1 MGQREGAGL
10 FQAPDAG
17 WPATRRVL
25 AQAAPGTSHRD
36 PRFVLLEVT
45 HENTQCVSSIPLKA
59 PFQFL
64 SAQTLENVGKD
75 WEDTGGG
82 GRERAPSAAV
92 SAGAFRAMSGRR
104 RTPGPL
110 AGGTSGSEAQ
120 AQKGGGSERGGPRP
134 PPGQRE
140 EHTDCLD
147 CMRIAA
153 AACSCRKDA
162 VTCKAQRLVVDPVQG
177 ASDLRLRSSR
187 SI

>member
-1 MGQREGAGL
+1 MLFPTRTRGSSARRRPCAVLGAPRGAAGRQLWSGRAVFVAGSFGREA
-10 FQAPDAG
+10 
-17 WPATRRVL
+17 
-25 AQAAPGTSHRD
+25 
-36 PRFVLLEVT
+36 LEVLVAGGPDRRHRLPCSSKRLTRT
-45 HENTQCVSSIPLKA
+45 HSVSPPFLLKA

-120 AQKGGGSERGGPRP
+120 AQKGGGSERGAQTG
-134 PPGQRE
+134 RE
-140 EHTDCLD
+140 K
-147 CMRIAA
+147 
-153 AACSCRKDA
+153 S
-162 VTCKAQRLVVDPVQG
+162 RL
-177 ASDLRLRSSR
+177 S
-187 SI
+187 